1 MSGTFV
7 GLALTLLAAASGV
20 AGRPISLDGIGA
32 IRVGATVAAA
42 ARAVGEPLVDPAST
56 PAGDGCHYVR
66 LASAPSILF
75 MVEKGRIVRVET
87 RDKAFRT
94 VSGARVG
101 DTEEKVRAL
110 YGKRLEVMRHKYD
123 ENGRYFIVRSA
134 DRRRALVLETDGRAV
149 VFIRAG
155 LLPAAEY
162 VEGCL

>member
-1 MSGTFV
+1 MPNTFV
-7 GLALTLLAAASGV
+7 GLALTLLVAARV
-20 AGRPISLDGIGA
+20 VDRPISLDGIGA

-42 ARAVGEPLVDPAST
+42 ARAAGEPLVNPAST

-75 MVEKGRIVRVET
+75 MVESGRIVRVET
-87 RDKAFRT
+87 RDQAFRT

-101 DTEEKVRAL
+101 DTEVRVRAL
-110 YGKRLEVMRHKYD
+110 YGKRLEVTRHKYD

-134 DRRRALVLETDGRAV
+134 DRRRALVLETDGKIV